1 MRTTIVFRTRLI
13 SAAAMFTL
21 AAGAVEA
28 TVPSLTLLG
37 DLPGGTFR
45 SEGLGCSADGLI
57 AVGRSWV
64 EPNAASY
71 EAFRWTPDL
80 GMVSLGDFP
89 GGTVEA
95 LANDA
100 DLDGSVIVGSSRSA
114 NGEEA
119 FIWTEA
125 TGLVGLGDLPDTS
138 FFSRARAVN
147 GDGTIVVG
155 SHLGD
160 AAYPAVR
167 KPWVWTSATGMVS
180 LGTAVIGGEANDISR
195 TGLVIVGYTATS
207 GVDITPKKWTV
218 EDGWVALGN
227 FPGGSSRGI
236 ALATNTDGS
245 IIVGASGNPQS
256 YDPFLWTQA
265 TGMVSLGQIPGVS
278 HSGPATGVNFDGSRV
293 VGGRSWIWTP
303 GTGIVRLTPTLRNI
317 YGMDVPGLIT
327 GEPRISDDGHVI
339 IATLDGNIFD
349 PVTETFVETSH
360 TNHRIACRIVLPGT
374 GACCIGGGCV
384 DDVDPIACS
393 TFCGIF
399 VSDESTCATIAC
411 ATLGACAFHCAL
423 AAPATCP
430 DPINIVSNRCVVLTE
445 DECAAA
451 GGQYIGGDCNCAEP
465 SMFQCAA
472 DLTGDGVASIADFTV
487 LAANFGQGA
496 PDCKSPW
503 EGDLNCDGV
512 VNTADFTILAGDFG
526 CGN

>member
-1 MRTTIVFRTRLI
+1 MRTTIVFRTRFI
-13 SAAAMFTL
+13 SCAAILAL
-21 AAGAVEA
+21 AARAVDA

-37 DLPGGTFR
+37 DMPGGTFR
-45 SEGLGCSADGLI
+45 SEGLGVSADGLV

-71 EAFRWTPDL
+71 EAFRWNAAL
-80 GMVSLGDFP
+80 GMVSIGDFP
-89 GGTVEA
+89 GSTVEA
-95 LANDA
+95 IANDA
-100 DLDGSVIVGSSRSA
+100 DLDGSVIVGSSQSA
-114 NGEEA
+114 SGEEA

-138 FFSRARAVN
+138 FSSRARAVN

-160 AAYPAVR
+160 AVYPAVR

-207 GVDITPKKWTV
+207 GVDVTPKKWTV

-265 TGMVSLGQIPGVS
+265 TGMVSLGQMPGVS
-278 HSGPATGVNFDGSRV
+278 HSGPATGVNFDGSIV
-293 VGGRSWIWTP
+293 VGGGGWIWTQ
-303 GTGIVRLTPTLRNI
+303 GTGIVRMTPTLRNI
-317 YGMDVPGLIT
+317 YGIDVPGLIT
-327 GEPRISDDGHVI
+327 GAPRISDDGRVI
-339 IATLDGNIFD
+339 IATIDGNIFD
-349 PVTETFVETSH
+349 PVTGAFVESSH
-360 TNHRIACRIVLPGT
+360 TNHRIACRIVLPSA
-374 GACCIGGGCV
+374 GACCIGNGCV

-399 VSDESTCATIAC
+399 VSDESTCASIAC
-411 ATLGACAFHCAL
+411 ETFGACAFHCAL
-423 AAPATCP
+423 AAPAICP
-430 DPINIVSNRCVVLTE
+430 DPVNIVSNRCVVLT
-445 DECAAA
+445 DTECAAA
-451 GGQYIGGDCNCAEP
+451 GGRFIGGDCNCAEP
-465 SMFQCAA
+465 SMFPCAA
-472 DLTGDGVASIADFTV
+472 DVTGDGHTNAEDFTV
-487 LAANFGQGA
+487 FASHFGEGG
-496 PDCKSPW
+496 PDCNALW
-503 EGDLNCDGV
+503 EGDLNCDGAI
-512 VNTADFTILAGDFG
+512 NAADFVILAGDFG